1 MHDGIV
7 GITHRQKKQTK
18 KQHIGTEGVRRKKR
32 TKKHEEKRWKQELR
46 NWEQRTK

>member
-7 GITHRQKKQTK
+7 GITHRQKKQ
-18 KQHIGTEGVRRKKR
+18 HVGMEGVRRKKR